1 MAGKDG
7 IRVHVYGDYDDKQI
21 NKAIK
26 DLNRLKEQ
34 AQTSSEKFAAFGTSM
49 ATMGK
54 KLSLGLTLPIVG
66 AGIAAVKLASDF
78 DSAMTKITSLVGISA
93 DEVKSMR
100 DGVLGLSSE
109 TGKSADEL
117 ADALFVVTSAG
128 LRGDAAMKALES
140 SAKAGSA
147 GLGETADIAR
157 SVAGAL
163 NAYGPAALD
172 AAKATDIVVA
182 TARAG
187 NFETSQ
193 FAGALGRVL
202 PFAKQAGASLEQVGG
217 AVALLTRTNGDA
229 AQSVTQVSALLK
241 AFVVPTEE
249 AKTALDAAGLS
260 AKDMRDRISKDG
272 LASAL
277 TFLDGKLGGNREQ
290 LGKLLGSSEAAS
302 AAFQILDA
310 DSQTLSDTFGVVTD
324 SVGMTD
330 DAFNT
335 TSQTAGFKM
344 QQAFNDLKVSM
355 IGVGDVILPLVAGMA
370 EKVSMLANAFTALPS
385 PLKNVIV
392 VFGGLL
398 AAVGPV
404 LFIAGKLMAAWVSAT
419 ASISTAVLFL
429 RTRFTT
435 AMVAMQTSAQASM
448 IKIKTSM
455 IAAQTQIGALAMGAR
470 TAGTITLGAFRTI
483 GVAAKGLLASLGPV
497 GIGLIAVSAVYD
509 ILANGADRGAG
520 SVDNLTEALKQQGD
534 VGKKAAADMLAQ
546 DLYDANRFQLKE
558 LGYSY
563 EEVIAAIVGGKDSA
577 AAFAKEIENGPKGG
591 GAVAKDLANS
601 VLVLADNY
609 ATATAKVAEQT
620 GVQADAYKAMG
631 LTADGAS
638 TVGNALDGL
647 GLDALG
653 AAGDL
658 GTLQTETQKLADLF
672 LGFDK
677 NVAAIRAKDE
687 FRGFLRDIKDEL
699 EGNNRALFKNGQAAQ
714 DNRNTVLDALEKAKT
729 DAVAWG
735 NANNATMAQVEGRFQ
750 KNAETLKQTLVAE
763 GFKKK
768 DIEKFFGSEYVNV
781 AGVTVQGQMATTLG
795 TLAERLGPIALREF
809 KGVGLD
815 LGNGIALGVSAS
827 SPQIDVETRR
837 AINNAERAARKA
849 ADSNSP
855 SKLFAKVGEDLMLGL
870 EKGIAD
876 KGKKVAEKAKAVIE
890 EAYSTLKDSISAFDE
905 YQTSVKG
912 SIVGLLSLGDAYDAY
927 VGRQQAVTNT
937 LAELNKYQASIQGE
951 ATDDQKEKLSEL
963 QKAYHD
969 ASSDAAN
976 GAQSIVDEFVQQGKK
991 LSKFTANMQLLLR
1004 SGLSRQAFD
1013 AIIAE
1018 GGERGANIADAM
1030 AQGNIQENIANVNAV
1045 YNSVS
1050 QMGLQVGNQA
1060 ASTFLG
1066 QGVVLAESMLV
1077 GLIKEFMPAGKKRKE
1092 LLSQIKSM
1100 VGEAV
1105 GMMSAITSV
1114 SANSALA
1121 SYNPATAAIPSST
1134 QSLPVTSAQ
1143 QQVFNDFAAV
1153 TDWSSIFPTG
1163 LPAFATGG
1171 IVTKP
1176 TVGLIGEAGP
1186 EAIIPLS
1193 KAGSVGT
1200 TGATINVT
1208 INAGMGA
1215 NGQQLGQQIVEEIK
1229 RFERSNGPQFVSA

>member
-1 MAGKDG
+1 MAGDG
-7 IRVHVYGDYDDKQI
+7 IRVHVYGDYDDRQI

-128 LRGDAAMKALES
+128 LRGDAAMQALES
-140 SAKAGSA
+140 SAKAGAA

-172 AAKATDIVVA
+172 AARATDIIVA

-202 PFAKQAGASLEQVGG
+202 PFAKQAGASLEEVGG

-229 AQSVTQVSALLK
+229 AQSVTQMSALFR
-241 AFVVPTEE
+241 AFVVPSQE
-249 AKTALDAAGLS
+249 ANKVLGSIGLS
-260 AKDMRDRISKDG
+260 ASDLRDRIQKNG

-277 TFLDGKLGGNREQ
+277 QFLDGKLGGNREQ

-324 SVGMTD
+324 SVGMTG

-344 QQAFNDLKVSM
+344 QQALNDMKVAL

-520 SVDNLTEALKQQGD
+520 SVDNLTEALMQQGD
-534 VGKKAAADMLAQ
+534 AGKKAAADMLAQ

-563 EEVIAAIVGGKDSA
+563 EEVIAAIVGGKDAVAS
-577 AAFAKEIENGPKGG
+577 FVKEIENGPKGG

-601 VLVLADNY
+601 IQVLASNY
-609 ATATAKVAEQT
+609 EMATDKVSEQAS
-620 GVQADAYKAMG
+620 VQGEAYKAMG

-638 TVGNALDGL
+638 TAGSALDGL

-658 GTLQTETQKLADLF
+658 GTLQNETKKLSDLF

-677 NVAAIRAKDE
+677 DIAAVRAKDQ
-687 FRGFLRDIKDEL
+687 FRGFLRDIKGEL
-699 EGNNRALFKNGQAAQ
+699 DKNSDALFGNGKAAQNNRE
-714 DNRNTVLDALEKAKT
+714 TVLDALEKGKA

-735 NANNATMAQVEGRFQ
+735 EANNATLAQVETRFQ
-750 KNAETLKQTLVAE
+750 KNTETLRAELVKQ

-768 DIEKFFGSEYVNV
+768 DLEKFFGADYVDV
-781 AGVTVQGQMATTLG
+781 ASASVGGTMVTAIGS
-795 TLAERLGPIALREF
+795 LADRLGPVALREF

-815 LGNGIALGVSAS
+815 LGNGIALGVAAS
-827 SPQIDVETRR
+827 SPQIDVETAR
-837 AINNAERAARKA
+837 AINNAERAARA
-849 ADSNSP
+849 AAQSNSP
-855 SKLFAKVGEDLMLGL
+855 SKLFAEVGKDLARGLAEGAKSESETLRKDLQKTFASWYESTLETLRGKVKDAKAIFTDFRDAVSGKITGDMDITQAYENLKAKREAVDAARAAVDEARASLGSAPEQSALDKVQELQAAYDFAVAQAAKNGGTLVGE
-870 EKGIAD
+870 
-876 KGKKVAEKAKAVIE
+876 
-890 EAYSTLKDSISAFDE
+890 F
-905 YQTSVKG
+905 
-912 SIVGLLSLGDAYDAY
+912 
-927 VGRQQAVTNT
+927 N
-937 LAELNKYQASIQGE
+937 
-951 ATDDQKEKLSEL
+951 
-963 QKAYHD
+963 
-969 ASSDAAN
+969 
-976 GAQSIVDEFVQQGKK
+976 
-991 LSKFTANMQLLLR
+991 
-1004 SGLSRQAFD
+1004 
-1013 AIIAE
+1013 
-1018 GGERGANIADAM
+1018 AM
-1030 AQGNIQENIANVNAV
+1030 AQN
-1045 YNSVS
+1045 VS
-1050 QMGLQVGNQA
+1050 QFTDNMQELLILDLDPALWQQVLDKGAGVGLEITEEMLAGGAEGIA
-1060 ASTFLG
+1060 ASNALLTAMNTKADDLG
-1066 QGVVLAESMLV
+1066 VSAATKWIGLGHLNADNIVKGYVNKFGPDGSGRKRLGTLMDRLVESMKRETTITVTTINRVINQTLSS
-1077 GLIKEFMPAGKKRKE
+1077 GGGGIIAG
-1092 LLSQIKSM
+1092 
-1100 VGEAV
+1100 
-1105 GMMSAITSV
+1105 
-1114 SANSALA
+1114 
-1121 SYNPATAAIPSST
+1121 
-1134 QSLPVTSAQ
+1134 
-1143 QQVFNDFAAV
+1143 
-1153 TDWSSIFPTG
+1153 
-1163 LPAFATGG
+1163 ATGG
-1171 IVTKP
+1171 IVNRP
-1176 TVGLIGEAGP
+1176 TFALIGEAGP
-1186 EAIIPLS
+1186 EAVIPLS
-1193 KAGSVGT
+1193 SSAGNDPLPMVRSAT
-1200 TGATINVT
+1200 AASNTGATINLT